1 MMVGD
6 RNGLFTDHAM
16 LSLVWKTWEYGME
29 PSYTVLVLQNG
40 QMTAVVIM
48 VHFSAPLTFSL

>member
-1 MMVGD
+1 
-6 RNGLFTDHAM
+6 
-16 LSLVWKTWEYGME
+16 ME

-40 QMTAVVIM
+40 QMTAVVIIFL